1 MGFDPDNLPHG
12 RPNTLPIPRPELPD
26 ADGTIIIGG
35 GIVGPGT
42 NPDSNGGVIIGG
54 GVIGVNPNEDNS
66 FPNNF
71 PNLPNRP
78 GNNPNFPNFPVNKP
92 NYPNLPNLPDTDKE
106 GVIGGI
112 IGALRPQDNEEDR
125 FPNLPDRQPVHPN
138 LQNPNFPNFPN
149 FSGRPDTDKEGVIG
163 GIIGALRPQD
173 NEEDRFPN
181 LPDRQPVHPN
191 VQNPNFPNFPNFSG
205 RPDTDNEGV
214 IGGIIGALRPQD
226 NEEDRFPNLPDR
238 QPVHPNLQ
246 NPNFP
251 NFSGRP
257 DTDKEGVIGGII
269 GALRPQHNEEDRFPN
284 LPNSNGI
291 LGHEDPKLTAHISL
305 EGEMHIHV
313 DSGSLC
319 NDKCCCDGR
328 EDLASGVQGALE
340 NGKEIIKDAVEQAK
354 ENQMENTSAQRPR
367 HTVADNEA
375 IKAFKERHS
384 GKSKFLDD
392 EPMMIELVPGMK
404 EEVWRGFHLLDNI
417 RTHITYA
424 ESSKPTDG
432 YHYGTEI
439 DSGAVV
445 KIVRWV
451 ANNQEFVKAAVR
463 AHDLGLLSAV
473 PTESGG
479 YVCKLLSE
487 SKLSQ
492 SKVCVPTIDLMKM
505 TLMFRKRLESVLQ
518 NISSV
523 RSADDRDP
531 TSSRF
536 RGTLHPAGDPETM
549 PHPTEFDY
557 YPSTMGW
564 RSWWR

>member
-1 MGFDPDNLPHG
+1 MKIYYVLPACCFLRGASSHPKDYTMGGITYTYLGHSSNPYVMAEVHEDPEVHRDMDLPPLYGVAPQMGFDPDNLPHG

-92 NYPNLPNLPDTDKE
+92 NYPNLPNL
-106 GVIGGI
+106 
-112 IGALRPQDNEEDR
+112 
-125 FPNLPDRQPVHPN
+125 
-138 LQNPNFPNFPN
+138 
-149 FSGRPDTDKEGVIG
+149 
-163 GIIGALRPQD
+163 
-173 NEEDRFPN
+173 
-181 LPDRQPVHPN
+181 
-191 VQNPNFPNFPNFSG
+191 
-205 RPDTDNEGV
+205 
-214 IGGIIGALRPQD
+214 
-226 NEEDRFPNLPDR
+226 
-238 QPVHPNLQ
+238 
-246 NPNFP
+246 
-251 NFSGRP
+251 P